1 MNVEGRVPDTG
12 APIMQHRLH
21 LPAFVA
27 MSLIG
32 ATTSLVAQGTGPVA
46 AGQTD
51 TVPGIGSVPPAD
63 TTPSNPG
70 AAGISSAPGGL
81 STTTTGIGPGGGS
94 GSRTDLYNTG
104 GMNLPDTGSNN
115 PPGTPITSAPGTIG
129 TDLSPSG
136 LPGDDYGYPG
146 LPRTLGR

>member
-1 MNVEGRVPDTG
+1 MP
-12 APIMQHRLH
+12 HRLH
-21 LPAFVA
+21 FSTLVA

-32 ATTSLVAQGTGPVA
+32 ATTSLFAQGTGPVA

-63 TTPSNPG
+63 TTPANPG

-81 STTTTGIGPGGGS
+81 STTTTGIGPGVGS
-94 GSRTDLYNTG
+94 GSGTNLYTG
-104 GMNLPDTGSNN
+104 GTNLPDTGGINQ
-115 PPGTPITSAPGTIG
+115 PGAPITSAPGTIG

-136 LPGDDYGYPG
+136 LPGNDYGYPG
-146 LPRTLGR
+146 MPHTVGR